1 MTRAL
6 WTLTAL
12 ALWTG
17 CSSAQDDAT
26 TPTATAD
33 AATDTATGDVAETS
47 EATQGSDADALPTP
61 QWTAATHGKGTA
73 PNYATVLPT
82 DTVQRLDIVIAA
94 SDWATLQ
101 AELATYA
108 SSSSGPGPGGPPGGG
123 GSLDQAFDPSW
134 VPCDVFH
141 AGRQW
146 YKVGIRPKGNSSL
159 QQTVKSGNKKTSFKL
174 DFDQFEDT
182 WPEVTNQR
190 FYGFKQLNVNNN
202 FDDQTLLRERV
213 AGDLFRAFGVPSARS
228 AFYEVYLDVG
238 QGPTYFGLYTVIEE
252 VDDTVI
258 ETQFESAKGNVYKP
272 EGDAA
277 TFAVGTFDT
286 AELYLKNNEAAA
298 DFADAKALYDALH
311 SGLRTTDAAAWR
323 VGLEQILDVERFL
336 KWLAANTVL
345 QNWDTYGRMS
355 HNYYLYADP
364 TTQRFVWIPW
374 DNNEALQTG
383 KMGGA
388 IPLNLS
394 GVGSGWPL
402 IQFIAADPV
411 YYAHYKQH
419 VHDFAT
425 QVFEPTAM
433 QATYDKLK
441 ALVAPSA
448 AKEQAGY
455 TFLKSVSA
463 FESAIAALKTHVQA
477 RNSAALAL

>member
-182 WPEVTNQR
+182 WPATSISCAHCALWIR
-190 FYGFKQLNVNNN
+190 KF
-202 FDDQTLLRERV
+202 
-213 AGDLFRAFGVPSARS
+213 PSRNAIPTKAVS
-228 AFYEVYLDVG
+228 AFTG
-238 QGPTYFGLYTVIEE
+238 FTTVS
-252 VDDTVI
+252 
-258 ETQFESAKGNVYKP
+258 FRSGS
-272 EGDAA
+272 
-277 TFAVGTFDT
+277 GTFS
-286 AELYLKNNEAAA
+286 L
-298 DFADAKALYDALH
+298 
-311 SGLRTTDAAAWR
+311 SAAAW
-323 VGLEQILDVERFL
+323 
-336 KWLAANTVL
+336 KSAK
-345 QNWDTYGRMS
+345 
-355 HNYYLYADP
+355 
-364 TTQRFVWIPW
+364 
-374 DNNEALQTG
+374 QT
-383 KMGGA
+383 
-388 IPLNLS
+388 IC
-394 GVGSGWPL
+394 
-402 IQFIAADPV
+402 
-411 YYAHYKQH
+411 
-419 VHDFAT
+419 
-425 QVFEPTAM
+425 
-433 QATYDKLK
+433 
-441 ALVAPSA
+441 
-448 AKEQAGY
+448 
-455 TFLKSVSA
+455 
-463 FESAIAALKTHVQA
+463 
-477 RNSAALAL
+477 